1 MKKILKTF
9 KYHIKKDKVAFIIY
23 IILQSLVIVTLLRSF
38 FRAEYESVFVCILT
52 TVLML
57 MPAFF
62 EKTFRV
68 KLPTTLTSVILF
80 FIFAAEILG
89 EINAYYL
96 RFDNWDTILHTANG
110 FLCAAIGIGIIDLLN
125 SSKNTSLNLSPLYV
139 AVAAFCFS
147 MTIGVLWE
155 FFEYGADVLLNTDMQ
170 KDTIV
175 ENISSVALNTTGD
188 NAPVIINGIT
198 EVSVNGETLPING
211 YLDIGLHDT
220 MLDMFVNFIGAVVFS
235 IIGYFYVKTKG
246 SNKFAKEFIITIEDP
261 IKEDTQ

>member
-1 MKKILKTF
+1 MKKKRLRSLINHLKQ
-9 KYHIKKDKVAFIIY
+9 DKIAY
-23 IILQSLVIVTLLRSF
+23 ITYLILQSLVFVTMIRAF
-38 FRAEYESVFVCILT
+38 FREEYESVLVCILT

-68 KLPTTLTSVILF
+68 KLPTTLTIIVLS
-80 FIFAAEILG
+80 FIYAAEILG

-96 RFDNWDTILHTANG
+96 RFESWDTMLHTING

-125 SSKNTSLNLSPLYV
+125 SSKKTSLSLSPIYV

-155 FFEYGADVLLNTDMQ
+155 FFEYGGDLLLGTDMQ
-170 KDTIV
+170 KDTV
-175 ENISSVALNTTGD
+175 VDTISSVELNTSNENSPVVID
-188 NAPVIINGIT
+188 NIT
-198 EVSVNGETLPING
+198 EITVNGETLPIDG

-220 MLDMFVNFIGAVVFS
+220 MFDMFVNFIGAVVFS
-235 IIGYFYVKTKG
+235 VIGYFYVKAKG
-246 SNKFAKEFIITIEDP
+246 KSKFAKKFIMTMEEDA
-261 IKEDTQ
+261 D